1 LTYPRF
7 FRRLLICAA
16 ATAALAFFACGP
28 SVQLV
33 YEGNMRFEHCYRL
46 DFDEHIVPTHRRT
59 CWAEWV
65 DNYAKGQ
72 TRDRIEYAKRRVESL
87 DRGDAGVLSL
97 HLEDPADAG
106 APAAVAEPVPIPT
119 SPHAPPPAVS
129 PAAAPSS
136 TATPKENDSGVAG
149 AGNPPADEAKAD
161 TVTDK
166 AKRKGGIRS
175 ASGRNR
181 GQKPKR

>member
-1 LTYPRF
+1 
-7 FRRLLICAA
+7 
-16 ATAALAFFACGP
+16 
-28 SVQLV
+28 
-33 YEGNMRFEHCYRL
+33 MRFEHCYRL
-46 DFDEHIVPTHRRT
+46 DYDEHIVPTHRRT

-87 DRGDAGVLSL
+87 DRGDAGVLAL

-106 APAAVAEPVPIPT
+106 KPTAVADPAPIPT

-129 PAAAPSS
+129 PAVAPSS
-136 TATPKENDSGVAG
+136 TATPNANNVGVAG

-161 TVTDK
+161 TATDN
-166 AKRKGGIRS
+166 AKRK
-175 ASGRNR
+175 SGTRPAPGRGR
-181 GQKPKR
+181 GQKTKR